1 MRNGFSCCDVD
12 QRREEIL
19 GRGNDA
25 NAASRRGWDGMQ
37 LHVMKLQVTWILG
50 LLAKALLLFY
60 YGFLDIGRDRVI
72 QRMKIVR
79 MSVTMLVTFITAG
92 TLFSAMLNCFPDDS
106 QLDAEL
112 AKMSRL
118 PALREDEQSVYSADT
133 SKFGGA
139 KV

>member
-1 MRNGFSCCDVD
+1 
-12 QRREEIL
+12 
-19 GRGNDA
+19 
-25 NAASRRGWDGMQ
+25 MQ

-60 YGFLDIGRDRVI
+60 YGFLDIGRDRMI
-72 QRMKIVR
+72 QRMKYCAH
-79 MSVTMLVTFITAG
+79 LGDDAG
-92 TLFSAMLNCFPDDS
+92 DIHYRRDAFSAMLNCFPDDS

-118 PALREDEQSVYSADT
+118 PALREDEQSLYSADT